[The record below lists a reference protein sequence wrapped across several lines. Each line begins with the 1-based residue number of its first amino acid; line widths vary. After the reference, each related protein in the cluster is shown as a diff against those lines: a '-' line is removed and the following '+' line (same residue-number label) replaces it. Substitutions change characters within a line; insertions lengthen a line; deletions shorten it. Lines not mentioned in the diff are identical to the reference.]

1 VLREV
6 REHHRELHGGSEA
19 TAPHGTGQSVVRCLV
34 RCLVAACVLSVVRCL
49 VRCLVTLILCILH
62 TQDDVLG

>member
-1 VLREV
+1 MLREV

-34 RCLVAACVLSVVRCL
+34 RCLVAACVLSVD
-49 VRCLVTLILCILH
+49 RCLVTLILCILH